1 MSTDLDPARAVLR
14 FGPFELDRRSGD
26 LRKHGVKLKL
36 QAKPLQVLEA
46 LLERPGE
53 IVSREVLRSR
63 LWPSDVF
70 VAFEA
75 GLNTA
80 ANRLRIVL
88 GDTAE
93 NPRYIETL
101 PRTGYRFVAPV
112 DEVVTEPAEPLVQ
125 RLFSPIFSGALAAIV
140 IA

>member
-1 MSTDLDPARAVLR
+1 MARTGGDSPRTVLR
-14 FGPFELDRRSGD
+14 FGVFEFDGRTGE

-36 QAKPLQVLEA
+36 RGKPLQVLRA
-46 LLERPGE
+46 LLEEPGE
-53 IVSREVLRSR
+53 IVSREVLRAR

-70 VAFEA
+70 VDFEA

-88 GDTAE
+88 GDSAE

-101 PRTGYRFVAPV
+101 PRTGYRFVARV
-112 DEVVTEPAEPLVQ
+112 EEVRSEPPGYRAPPA
-125 RLFSPIFSGALAAIV
+125 FTPTAGGAAA
-140 IA
+140 AM

>member
-1 MSTDLDPARAVLR
+1 MPAGLDSARAVLR
-14 FGPFELDRRSGD
+14 FGPFELDRRTGE
-26 LRKHGVKLKL
+26 LRKHGVRLKL
-36 QAKPLQVLEA
+36 QGKPLQVLEA

-53 IVSREVLRSR
+53 IVTREALRSR

-70 VAFEA
+70 VDFEA

-88 GDTAE
+88 GDSAE

-101 PRTGYRFVAPV
+101 PRTGYRFIAPV
-112 DEVVTEPAEPLVQ
+112 EEVATEPVERRV
-125 RLFSPIFSGALAAIV
+125 R
-140 IA
+140 